1 MEERGENTTL
11 LAGAAERQFQNG
23 KKEVHHPVFFVRVG
37 KAFGMRELQVYEKWE
52 RGSD

>member
-11 LAGAAERQFQNG
+11 FAGAAERQFQDG
-23 KKEVHHPVFFVRVG
+23 KERVPPVFFVRVG

-52 RGSD
+52 CGSD